1 MVSPP
6 FSAYMDKAAP
16 AGTGHR
22 AIERAIFVIPD
33 FFSRDESGGFS
44 LPTSFNRQPFWS
56 TSSFGRY
63 LSIAVRFPIH
73 VPPIP
78 RANGRRAP
86 TQHTDAPTAVA
97 TAPAML
103 HSGLPS
109 VRHGSVTA
117 IAGMRLSVLSPGR
130 ETMLSFH
137 SLNRSGEWH
146 ARRKGNGMGTT
157 LHGVNVDQLVGTVNA
172 IKENPDLARFR
183 FRAVTEWV
191 DGGHS
196 RTKIQGFYGAGIED
210 ASRNSPFV
218 LEGDEPPVLLG
229 TNAGPNAV
237 ETVLSALASCLTVGI
252 VYNAAARD
260 IKVESLIFALEGDID
275 LQGFLGLSDR
285 VRPGYQNIRLSCTVR
300 SDAPREKLEE
310 LWEYVQR
317 TSPVLDIV
325 RNPVPVSL
333 AIENA

>member
-1 MVSPP
+1 
-6 FSAYMDKAAP
+6 
-16 AGTGHR
+16 
-22 AIERAIFVIPD
+22 
-33 FFSRDESGGFS
+33 
-44 LPTSFNRQPFWS
+44 
-56 TSSFGRY
+56 
-63 LSIAVRFPIH
+63 
-73 VPPIP
+73 
-78 RANGRRAP
+78 
-86 TQHTDAPTAVA
+86 
-97 TAPAML
+97 
-103 HSGLPS
+103 
-109 VRHGSVTA
+109 
-117 IAGMRLSVLSPGR
+117 
-130 ETMLSFH
+130 MLSFH
-137 SLNRSGEWH
+137 SLNRRGGWH

-229 TNAGPNAV
+229 ANAGPNAV

-260 IKVESLIFALEGDID
+260 IKVESLSFTLEGDID
-275 LQGFLGLSDR
+275 LHGFPGLADR
-285 VRPGYQNIRLSCTVR
+285 VRPGYQNIRLGCR
-300 SDAPREKLEE
+300 MKSDAPREKLEE

-333 AIENA
+333 TIENA

>member
-1 MVSPP
+1 
-6 FSAYMDKAAP
+6 
-16 AGTGHR
+16 
-22 AIERAIFVIPD
+22 
-33 FFSRDESGGFS
+33 
-44 LPTSFNRQPFWS
+44 
-56 TSSFGRY
+56 
-63 LSIAVRFPIH
+63 
-73 VPPIP
+73 
-78 RANGRRAP
+78 
-86 TQHTDAPTAVA
+86 
-97 TAPAML
+97 
-103 HSGLPS
+103 
-109 VRHGSVTA
+109 
-117 IAGMRLSVLSPGR
+117 
-130 ETMLSFH
+130 
-137 SLNRSGEWH
+137 
-146 ARRKGNGMGTT
+146 MGTT